1 MMCGPIHGIMKLD
14 IKPGERFVGAASASG
29 THSLYHVS
37 KAGEIFLGRRLA
49 GTGYR
54 QLLKGHPQRRELGD
68 VFPRQVSDSS
78 TLVPLA
84 RDEALL
90 FKADKSLSHRSTAHP
105 QPLRDLR
112 LTEPGAWLKLP
123 GQDEIPE
130 LISDFVR
137 QAAPL
142 DGMPVDCRFLTTV
155 LHNGKLQ
162 HACPLSIQASC

>member
-14 IKPGERFVGAASASG
+14 VKPGERFVGAASASG

-54 QLLKGHPQRRELGD
+54 QLLKGHPQRRQLRD
-68 VFPRQVSDSS
+68 VFPRQVSDSC

-123 GQDEIPE
+123 GQDEVPE

-162 HACPLSIQASC
+162 HACPLPIQASC